1 MSVSVVDASPA
12 VKQLDQAIM
21 ALGQARQAQPEASNT
36 HVLAAASQVLLED
49 GGPAALYHRVRRL
62 ESARVFAG
70 TDWDQPAILQADI
83 AKIALRTGDLATTTI
98 EALSQLRL
106 LAVAVGDYQH
116 PRITARRAHQFMT
129 QVMALNL
136 DLMGGRLSESD
147 RERGSGLGE
156 AVAALYAFELAT
168 MGYESILDSL
178 VREVWRILDQRPI
191 DIDQA
196 RDMVIQIAHCL
207 YDPSIDTDNAS
218 AAALVNALF
227 APTPGCS
234 EDPGVATYTARLHE
248 MMPGAL
254 QDEAESFAHAVH
266 QTGLVSDYHA
276 VFLRHLRGL
285 GEAGDALIPVALGL
299 SSTGRDALGC
309 YRLLVHTL
317 IDECLFVATAQA
329 IYGLSCLL
337 ERGVLYSGP
346 VAAGLWRQIQLPLSA
361 ETCDTLATAF
371 GDALAPRQYLLAGV
385 LSLLGQ
391 PLGVGQGNNPTCQ
404 SVIGVSMWAANDPD
418 YLLQLLAWAARD
430 DEILFRFEGQTVSS
444 KGLAAGLAKTR
455 PLDVDPVS
463 MILVPHLDRIYI
475 EMGRLCGP
483 RDDDLHRWIH
493 PEFYGWWVGQG
504 FRVVADPATDTIA
517 DHADFLRQ
525 FYASYHPLYNNNLPV
540 VHPQP
545 AGIAATDSAAR
556 YIGRHAITI
565 LRIGRDPA
573 GEMRVYFFNP
583 NNDSG
588 QDWGGGVV
596 TSTEGH
602 GEFFGEAS
610 LSFAA
615 FASRLFVYHYDPLEK
630 GDPEQ
635 VPTAEL
641 QEAVEA
647 AETSWAGEFQAPES
661 L

>member
-1 MSVSVVDASPA
+1 MSATAAAVSPA

-21 ALGQARQAQPEASNT
+21 ALGQARQAQPDTSNT
-36 HVLAAASQVLLED
+36 QVLAAAGQVLLED
-49 GGPAALYHRVRRL
+49 DGPAALYQRVKRL
-62 ESARVFAG
+62 ESVRVFAG

-83 AKIALRTGDLATTTI
+83 AKISLRTGELAITTI

-106 LAVAVGDYQH
+106 LAVAVGDYEH
-116 PRITARRAHQFMT
+116 PRITRRRAHQFMT

-136 DLMGGRLSESD
+136 DLMGGRLGESD
-147 RERGSGLGE
+147 RERAHGLGE

-196 RDMVIQIAHCL
+196 RGMVIQIAHCL
-207 YDPSIDTDNAS
+207 YDPSIDTDNTG
-218 AAALVNALF
+218 AAALVDCLF
-227 APTPGCS
+227 SPTPGCA
-234 EDPGVATYTARLHE
+234 EDPGIATYATRLTE

-254 QDEAESFAHAVH
+254 TDEAESFARAIH

-276 VFLRHLRGL
+276 VFLRHLRAL
-285 GEAGDALIPVALGL
+285 GADGDALIPVALGL
-299 SSTGRDALGC
+299 STTGRDAMGC
-309 YRLLVHTL
+309 YQLLVHTL
-317 IDECLFVATAQA
+317 IDECIHVETAQA
-329 IYGLSCLL
+329 VYGLACLL
-337 ERGVLYSGP
+337 ERGVLYSSP
-346 VAAGLWRQIQLPLSA
+346 VSAGLWRQIQLPLSA
-361 ETCDTLATAF
+361 ETRETLASAF
-371 GDALAPRQYLLAGV
+371 GTALAPRQFLLAGV

-404 SVIGVSMWAANDPD
+404 SVIGVSMWADNDPD

-475 EMGRLCGP
+475 EMGRLCGA

-504 FRVVADPATDTIA
+504 FRVVADPATDKIV
-517 DHADFLRQ
+517 DHADFVRQ
-525 FYASYHPLYNNNLPV
+525 FYASYHPDYNNNLPV

-565 LRIGRDPA
+565 LRIGRDPT
-573 GEMRVYFFNP
+573 GVMRVYFFNP

-588 QDWGGGVV
+588 QDWGKGVV

-610 LSFAA
+610 LPFSA

-630 GDPEQ
+630 GDPSAIPDADITRTVEI
-635 VPTAEL
+635 AED
-641 QEAVEA
+641 
-647 AETSWAGEFQAPES
+647 SWAVAFH
-661 L
+661 